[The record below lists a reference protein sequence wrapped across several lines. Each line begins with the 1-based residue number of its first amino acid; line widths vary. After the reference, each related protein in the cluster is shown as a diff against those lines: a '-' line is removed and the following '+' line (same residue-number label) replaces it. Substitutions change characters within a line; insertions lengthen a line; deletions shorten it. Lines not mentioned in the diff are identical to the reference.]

1 MAFETGR
8 NSWESYEAW
17 PPREG
22 IQDRKLN
29 FAADAKLSFDAPRD
43 ENAFDTYLS
52 DPAHPVPYRHRP
64 IQPTYGPGSQWGEWL
79 VQDQRFVY
87 QRPDVLGLA
96 TEPLK
101 TDLVIAGDVVAHI
114 FASTTGSD
122 ADWIVK
128 LIDVYPENDEKLP
141 GYQLM
146 IADEVFRARFRNSFE
161 KPERVEPNR
170 VYEYPVDLHSA
181 NHVFRQGHRIMV
193 QVQSTW
199 FPLIDRNP
207 QTYVDNIYKAS
218 AADYQPAT
226 QKIFRKSY
234 IQLPVVER

>member
-1 MAFETGR
+1 
-8 NSWESYEAW
+8 
-17 PPREG
+17 
-22 IQDRKLN
+22 
-29 FAADAKLSFDAPRD
+29 
-43 ENAFDTYLS
+43 
-52 DPAHPVPYRHRP
+52 
-64 IQPTYGPGSQWGEWL
+64 
-79 VQDQRFVY
+79 
-87 QRPDVLGLA
+87 LGLA

-207 QTYVDNIYKAS
+207 QTYVDNIYKAT